1 MASSNIFKLFLP
13 LVVIVSTFTIP
24 IFAEEQAP
32 ASILMVETDPY
43 YFSEGDL
50 GLKFLK
56 FFQRP
61 LSAYLIPGKTTEQ
74 STLQEISEAY
84 NEAKQ
89 SDGQR
94 VIVDENNRAMTY
106 VVEFSGGDLQ
116 KTYRFDTFQKFTH
129 IAKDQNNS
137 PYYYKNLQYGLEL
150 ESLPSEDKKSFYDEL
165 VIPSI
170 NPGKKPEPFDVTV
183 NVLVGDGT
191 KLQSW
196 KYKKCI
202 INSYT
207 PYLDENLVKLKFVG
221 DLVSEIKD
229 KTAFSCDGFTEDFSL
244 KSGKKTETTLFP
256 IIPTKETR
264 TERIIAQFSG
274 GELKNTATFYSFS
287 KFTPLAKNPIFPI
300 SIPGNVIGEKP
311 RFALESLPTTDKEY
325 YYAFLSRYI
334 NAGKAPEPFD
344 ATIHLITGN
353 GDILQS
359 WQYKDCSA
367 NNYVVFFS
375 DNLIRFKQSLGS
387 EIRDK
392 TYFECSGLS
401 LDEHL
406 DKNKLDTKQTLSI
419 DKQTSAQTFVVHFQ
433 GSDIAPERT
442 VYSFTKFFP
451 ITNEEIQ
458 FLLPNSP
465 FGEEPKFYLESLPS
479 KDNEWYYQLMSK
491 YINAGKA
498 PEPFDVTVDVLVGD
512 GTTLQKLEYKKCQ
525 VLEYKTYLED
535 SLLIRKFTNKFE
547 KEFRDRTIFQ
557 CVGYAFDATLD
568 KPQKLLEKSLD
579 YSDFVPSEQS
589 RITQMIAT
597 FSDGDLE
604 KPFVVNTIGKFIPK
618 IEQRH
623 QTQTQVVE
631 FSVTTIP
638 NAESGTSASGSI
650 STTSGPPDYCAP
662 GESPPGCKPCPPNN
676 PHCSESGGGGGEN
689 GGECEDTDCITEPP
703 IEPEEPGIST
713 PSYTVLVTM
722 PHLSTTQ
729 KNDYIKSTEFTL
741 TSLPSKDKLS
751 YYDMVSK
758 YINPGK
764 KPELFDV
771 TLDYLSSD
779 GTIIQS
785 WRYADCE
792 ITDFKIKRNNILF
805 TYPLS
810 DIPGAADIVE
820 MSNLS
825 CNGFSVDFDQK
836 NINSEINSTIPTSYD
851 RAMLHLTHWYGGELQ
866 NQRSSAL
873 LQEFN
878 TLDDS
883 NIAVG
888 GLPNIHHKDAYQF
901 ISRYINPGKAPEPVD
916 MRFDTVTGDGS
927 ILFSTVYDK
936 CTVKDASTYLSDNM
950 VLIRYTPGLKSEI
963 RGNSLIDCIGTSFKV
978 SPQNDPKFDHS
989 GNLRKV
995 SPIIQT
1001 SIGVPAEDVS
1011 CKEGFTLMIRPPNN
1025 VSLCMKNDH
1034 TSQFEERGWKIP
1046 SQKEKKNIVDILRP
1060 ILSSEPERA
1069 LSFTVSFEGTDIS
1082 PSQTVETFSKFV
1094 PIADENSIIQTP
1106 SNPLDSSAKS
1116 FYLESLPSKEK
1127 NWFYELASRYVNAG
1141 AEPEKFNVAI
1151 QVKDGNG
1158 DMLQDW
1164 NYRDCEITEFTTYY
1178 DDNLLRYK
1186 FHGKWQSEIKDKSVF
1201 SCAGLTITS

>member
-1 MASSNIFKLFLP
+1 MNHNYFGILSILLLVSLF
-13 LVVIVSTFTIP
+13 VTVYVS
-24 IFAEEQAP
+24 AEEQVP
-32 ASILMVETDPY
+32 GSILMVETDPY
-43 YFSEGDL
+43 YFSEGDF

-56 FFQRP
+56 FFQRS
-61 LSAYLIPGKTTEQ
+61 LSPYLVPGKTTEQ
-74 STLQEISEAY
+74 STIQEISEVY
-84 NEAKQ
+84 NEARQ
-89 SDGQR
+89 SVGQKA
-94 VIVDENNRAMTY
+94 IVDENNRAMTY
-106 VVEFSGGDLQ
+106 AVEFSGGDLQ
-116 KTYRFDTFQKFTH
+116 NTYRFDTFQKFTH
-129 IAKDQNNS
+129 ITKDQNNS
-137 PYYYKNLQYGLEL
+137 PYYYQNLQYGLEL
-150 ESLPSEDKKSFYDEL
+150 ESLPSEDKKLFYDEM

-170 NPGKKPEPFDVTV
+170 NPGKNPEPFDVTV
-183 NVLVGDGT
+183 DVLVGDGT
-191 KLQSW
+191 TLQSW
-196 KYKKCI
+196 KYTKCT

-221 DLVSEIKD
+221 DFASEIKD

-244 KSGKKTETTLFP
+244 KKPSKKPEATLFP

-264 TERIIAQFSG
+264 AERIIAQFSG

-287 KFTPLAKNPIFPI
+287 KFTPVAKNPTFPI

-311 RFALESLPTTDKEY
+311 RFALESLPTTDKEN

-334 NAGKAPEPFD
+334 NPGKIPEPFD

-353 GDILQS
+353 DNILQS

-367 NNYVVFFS
+367 NNYVVFFT
-375 DNLIRFKQSLGS
+375 DNLIRFKQTLSS

-401 LDEHL
+401 LDTNP
-406 DKNKLDTKQTLSI
+406 DKNNIDTKQPVTI

-433 GSDIAPERT
+433 GSDITPERT
-442 VYSFTKFFP
+442 VSSFTKFFP

-465 FGEEPKFYLESLPS
+465 FGEDPKFYLESLPS

-491 YINAGKA
+491 YINAGKI

-512 GTTLQKLEYKKCQ
+512 GTTLQSLEYKKCQ

-535 SLLIRKFTNKFE
+535 SLFLRKFTNKFE

-557 CVGYAFDATLD
+557 CVGYAFDATLHKSQ
-568 KPQKLLEKSLD
+568 KPLEKPLD

-589 RITQMIAT
+589 RITQMTAT

-604 KPFVVNTIGKFIPK
+604 KPFVVNTIGKFTPK

-623 QTQTQVVE
+623 QTQTQVVK
-631 FSVTTIP
+631 FDVTVIP
-638 NAESGTSASGSI
+638 NAESGGGASP
-650 STTSGPPDYCAP
+650 TLFGPPDYCEP
-662 GESPPGCKPCPPNN
+662 GQNPPGCRPCPPNN
-676 PHCSESGGGGGEN
+676 PNCSDESGGGG
-689 GGECEDTDCITEPP
+689 ECEDSDCITEPP

-722 PHLSTTQ
+722 PHLSITQ

-741 TSLPSKDKLS
+741 MSLPSKDKLP

-779 GTIIQS
+779 GTVIQS
-785 WRYADCE
+785 WKYSSCE
-792 ITDFKIKRNNILF
+792 IKDFKIKRNGVLLTF
-805 TYPLS
+805 PLS
-810 DIPGAADIVE
+810 NIFGAADIVE
-820 MSNLS
+820 TSTLS

-836 NINSEINSTIPTSYD
+836 NNNSEVNFTIPTPYD

-866 NQRSSAL
+866 SQRSSAL

-878 TLDDS
+878 TLGDS
-883 NIAVG
+883 NLSVG

-901 ISRYINPGKAPEPVD
+901 ISRYVNPGKTPEPLD
-916 MRFDTVTGDGS
+916 MRFDTVTGDGT
-927 ILFSTVYDK
+927 ILFSTNYNE
-936 CTVKDASTYLSDNM
+936 CTIKDASTYLSDNM
-950 VLIRYTPGLKSEI
+950 ALIRYTPSLKSEI
-963 RGNSLIDCIGTSFKV
+963 HGNSLIDCIGTSFKV
-978 SPQNDPKFDHS
+978 SPQNDSKFDHS

-1011 CKEGFTLMIRPPNN
+1011 CKEEFTLMIRPPNN
-1025 VSLCMKNDH
+1025 VPICIKNDD

-1060 ILSSEPERA
+1060 ILPSESERA

-1094 PIADENSIIQTP
+1094 PISNEDSIIQTP
-1106 SNPLDSSAKS
+1106 SNPLDSSEKA

-1127 NWFYELASRYVNAG
+1127 NWFYALASRYVNAG
-1141 AEPEKFNVAI
+1141 AEPEKFNVT
-1151 QVKDGNG
+1151 VHVNDGKG
-1158 DMLQDW
+1158 DVLQDW
-1164 NYRDCEITEFTTYY
+1164 NYRECEIAEFSTYY

-1201 SCAGLTITS
+1201 SCVGLTINS

>member
-1 MASSNIFKLFLP
+1 MNHNCFRISSILLLVSLF
-13 LVVIVSTFTIP
+13 VTVYVS
-24 IFAEEQAP
+24 AEEQIP
-32 ASILMVETDPY
+32 GSILLVETDPY

-50 GLKFLK
+50 GLKLLK
-56 FFQRP
+56 FFQHP
-61 LSAYLIPGKTTEQ
+61 LTPYLIPGKTTEQ
-74 STLQEISEAY
+74 STIQEISKAY
-84 NEAKQ
+84 NEVNQ
-89 SDGQR
+89 SVGPKA
-94 VIVDENNRAMTY
+94 IVDDNNRAMTY

-129 IAKDQNNS
+129 ITKNQNNS
-137 PYYYKNLQYGLEL
+137 PYYYQNVQYGLEI
-150 ESLPSEDKKSFYDEL
+150 ESLPSEDKKSFYADL

-183 NVLVGDGT
+183 DVLAGDGT
-191 KLQSW
+191 TLQSW
-196 KYKKCI
+196 QYKKCI
-202 INSYT
+202 IHSYT

-221 DLVSEIKD
+221 DFVSEIQD
-229 KTAFSCDGFTEDFSL
+229 KTAFSCDGFAEDFSL
-244 KSGKKTETTLFP
+244 KTPSKKTEATLFP

-264 TERIIAQFSG
+264 AERIIAQFSG

-287 KFTPLAKNPIFPI
+287 KFTPLAKNPTFPI
-300 SIPGNVIGEKP
+300 HIPGNVIGEMP
-311 RFALESLPTTDKEY
+311 RFALESLPTTDKENY
-325 YYAFLSRYI
+325 YKFLSRYI

-344 ATIHLITGN
+344 ATIHLVTGN
-353 GDILQS
+353 GNILQS

-367 NNYVVFFS
+367 NNYVIFFT
-375 DNLIRFKQSLGS
+375 DNLIKFKQSLSS

-401 LDEHL
+401 LDTNP
-406 DKNKLDTKQTLSI
+406 DKNNIDTMQTISI
-419 DKQTSAQTFVVHFQ
+419 DKQNSAQTFVAHFQ

-442 VYSFTKFFP
+442 VYSFTKFSP

-491 YINAGKA
+491 YINTGKI
-498 PEPFDVTVDVLVGD
+498 PEPFDVAVDVLVGD
-512 GTTLQKLEYKKCQ
+512 GTKLQSLMYKKCQ

-535 SLLIRKFTNKFE
+535 SLFLRKFTNKFE

-557 CVGYAFDATLD
+557 CVGYAFDATLHE
-568 KPQKLLEKSLD
+568 PQKPLEKLLD
-579 YSDFVPSEQS
+579 YSDFVPSAQS
-589 RITQMIAT
+589 RITQMIVT

-604 KPFVVNTIGKFIPK
+604 KPFVVNTIGKFTPK

-623 QTQTQVVE
+623 QTQTQVVK
-631 FSVTTIP
+631 FDVTIIP
-638 NAESGTSASGSI
+638 NVESSPSP
-650 STTSGPPDYCAP
+650 TTFGPPDYCEP
-662 GESPPGCKPCPPNN
+662 GQDPPGCRPCPPNN
-676 PHCSESGGGGGEN
+676 PHCSESGGGGS
-689 GGECEDTDCITEPP
+689 GGCEDSDCITEPP

-741 TSLPSKDKLS
+741 MSLPSKDKLQ
-751 YYDMVSK
+751 YYDIVSK

-771 TLDYLSSD
+771 TLDYLSGD

-785 WRYADCE
+785 WRYTSCE
-792 ITDFKIKRNNILF
+792 ITDFKIKRNGILLTF
-805 TYPLS
+805 PLS
-810 DIPGAADIVE
+810 NITGAADIVE
-820 MSNLS
+820 TSTFS

-836 NINSEINSTIPTSYD
+836 NNNSEVNFTIPTPYN
-851 RAMLHLTHWYGGELQ
+851 RAMLHLAHWYGGELQ
-866 NQRSSAL
+866 SQRSSAL

-878 TLDDS
+878 TLSDS
-883 NIAVG
+883 NISVG
-888 GLPNIHHKDAYQF
+888 GLPNIHHKDVYQF
-901 ISRYINPGKAPEPVD
+901 VSRYLNPGKTPEPVN
-916 MRFDTVTGDGS
+916 MRFDTVTGDGT
-927 ILFSTVYDK
+927 ILFSTNYNE
-936 CTVKDASTYLSDNM
+936 CTIKDASTYLSDNM
-950 VLIRYTPGLKSEI
+950 AIIRYIPSLKSEI
-963 RGNSLIDCIGTSFKV
+963 HGNSLIDCIGTSFKV
-978 SPQNDPKFDHS
+978 SPQNDSKFDHS

-1011 CKEGFTLMIRPPNN
+1011 CKEEFTLMIRPPNN
-1025 VSLCMKNDH
+1025 VPVCVKNAD

-1046 SQKEKKNIVDILRP
+1046 SQKEKKNIVDVLRP
-1060 ILSSEPERA
+1060 ILPSESERA
-1069 LSFTVSFEGTDIS
+1069 LSFTVNFEGTDIS

-1094 PIADENSIIQTP
+1094 PISDEDSVIQTP
-1106 SNPLDSSAKS
+1106 SNPLDSLEKA

-1141 AEPEKFNVAI
+1141 AKPESFNVTV
-1151 QVKDGNG
+1151 QVKDGKG
-1158 DMLQDW
+1158 DVLQNW
-1164 NYRDCEITEFTTYY
+1164 NYRECGITEFTTYY

-1186 FHGKWQSEIKDKSVF
+1186 FHGKWQSEIKDKSIF
-1201 SCAGLTITS
+1201 SCAGLTIIS

>member
-1 MASSNIFKLFLP
+1 
-13 LVVIVSTFTIP
+13 
-24 IFAEEQAP
+24 
-32 ASILMVETDPY
+32 VETDPY
-43 YFSEGDL
+43 YFSEGNL
-50 GLKFLK
+50 GLNLLK

-61 LSAYLIPGKTTEQ
+61 LSPYLVSGKTTEQ
-74 STLQEISEAY
+74 STIQEISEAY

-89 SDGQR
+89 STGQKA
-94 VIVDENNRAMTY
+94 IVDENNRAMTY

-116 KTYRFDTFQKFTH
+116 NTYRVDTFQKFTH
-129 IAKDQNNS
+129 ITKDQNNS
-137 PYYYKNLQYGLEL
+137 PYYYQNVQYGLEL

-183 NVLVGDGT
+183 KILVGDGT
-191 KLQSW
+191 TLQSW
-196 KYKKCI
+196 KYKKCT

-207 PYLDENLVKLKFVG
+207 PYLDENLVRLKFVG
-221 DLVSEIKD
+221 DFTSEIKD
-229 KTAFSCDGFTEDFSL
+229 KTAFSCEGFAEDFSL
-244 KSGKKTETTLFP
+244 KSSKKTEATLFP
-256 IIPTKETR
+256 NIPIKETR
-264 TERIIAQFSG
+264 AERIIAQFSG
-274 GELKNTATFYSFS
+274 GELQNTVTFYSFS
-287 KFTPLAKNPIFPI
+287 KFTPLAKNPTFPI
-300 SIPGNVIGEKP
+300 SVPGNVIGEKP
-311 RFALESLPTTDKEY
+311 RFALESLPTTDKENY
-325 YYAFLSRYI
+325 YKFLSRYI

-353 GDILQS
+353 GNILQS

-367 NNYVVFFS
+367 NNYVVFFT
-375 DNLIRFKQSLGS
+375 DNLIRFKQTLSS

-401 LDEHL
+401 LDTNP
-406 DKNKLDTKQTLSI
+406 DKNNIDTKQPITI

-433 GSDIAPERT
+433 GSDITPERT

-465 FGEEPKFYLESLPS
+465 FGEEPKFYLESLPN

-491 YINAGKA
+491 YINAGKI

-512 GTTLQKLEYKKCQ
+512 GTTLQSLEYKKCQ

-535 SLLIRKFTNKFE
+535 SLFLRKFTNKFE

-557 CVGYAFDATLD
+557 CVGYAFDATLH
-568 KPQKLLEKSLD
+568 KPQKILEKPLD
-579 YSDFVPSEQS
+579 YSDFVPLEQS

-604 KPFVVNTIGKFIPK
+604 KPFVVDTIGKFTPK

-623 QTQTQVVE
+623 ETQTQIVK
-631 FSVTTIP
+631 FDVTIIP
-638 NAESGTSASGSI
+638 NAESGTSTTGSI
-650 STTSGPPDYCAP
+650 SATSSPPDYCAP
-662 GESPPGCKPCPPNN
+662 GQDPPGCRPCPPNN
-676 PHCSESGGGGGEN
+676 PNCSDESGGGGGE
-689 GGECEDTDCITEPP
+689 CEDSNCITEPP

-741 TSLPSKDKLS
+741 MSLPSKDKLP
-751 YYDMVSK
+751 YYDIVSK

-785 WRYADCE
+785 WKYSSCE
-792 ITDFKIKRNNILF
+792 ITDFKIKRNGVLLTF
-805 TYPLS
+805 PLS
-810 DIPGAADIVE
+810 NITGAADIVE
-820 MSNLS
+820 TSTLS
-825 CNGFSVDFDQK
+825 CNGFSVDFNQK
-836 NINSEINSTIPTSYD
+836 NSNSKVNSTIPTPYD
-851 RAMLHLTHWYGGELQ
+851 RAMLHLAHWYGGELQ
-866 NQRSSAL
+866 NLRSTAL

-878 TLDDS
+878 TLSDS
-883 NIAVG
+883 NIFVG

-901 ISRYINPGKAPEPVD
+901 VSRYINPGKAPEPVD
-916 MRFDTVTGDGS
+916 MRFDTVTGDGT

-936 CTVKDASTYLSDNM
+936 CTIKDASTYLSDNM
-950 VLIRYTPGLKSEI
+950 ALIRYVPGLKSEI
-963 RGNSLIDCIGTSFKV
+963 HGNSLIDCVGANFNV
-978 SPQNDPKFDHS
+978 SPQNNSKFDYS
-989 GNLRKV
+989 GENLRKV

-1025 VSLCMKNDH
+1025 VPICVKNDN
-1034 TSQFEERGWKIP
+1034 TLQFEERGWKIP
-1046 SQKEKKNIVDILRP
+1046 SQKEKKNIVDVLKP
-1060 ILSSEPERA
+1060 ILPSESERA
-1069 LSFTVSFEGTDIS
+1069 LTFVVNFEGTDIS

-1106 SNPLDSSAKS
+1106 SNPLDSSTKV

-1141 AEPEKFNVAI
+1141 AEPEKFNVTV

-1158 DMLQDW
+1158 EMLQGW
-1164 NYRDCEITEFTTYY
+1164 NYRECEITEFSTYY
-1178 DDNLLRYK
+1178 DDDLLRYK
-1186 FHGKWQSEIKDKSVF
+1186 FHGKWQSEIKDKSIF
-1201 SCAGLTITS
+1201 RCAGLSITT